1 MKAKEDRLVLDEGA
15 VQSHTIYFLRFVLIV
30 AVVFSHAR
38 LREVGEGP
46 EGPYSLFV
54 YLFTSVFERL
64 PALVLFSGYLFFRS
78 GFSARIYGKKLKSR
92 VRSLLVPY
100 AFWNVAV
107 LLFTLFLQWF
117 QLRIGEQP
125 GGTCV
130 WDYTAHDWWM
140 AFWGGPIAKQ
150 FWFIR
155 NLMVL
160 MLFSPV
166 FYFLVRY
173 LKIWGVLL
181 SSLPWFLGYDVVF
194 RMHTYTFFFFAL
206 GAWFALEKRN
216 FVKDMEP
223 FFAVSGIVFLLI
235 SLWQVYC
242 HESGG
247 TQILG
252 LNKIGLCASVVF
264 LISWV
269 GRMLRRGVFRV
280 NVPLCQSSFLIFALH
295 FVPLGL
301 LKQVATRFVPDTDFN
316 CFWLHFLLVALITL
330 FCVACYKLMHRY
342 TPRFLALITGGR

>member
-1 MKAKEDRLVLDEGA
+1 MKAKEDRLVLDEGT

-46 EGPYSLFV
+46 EGSYSLFV

-64 PALVLFSGYLFFRS
+64 PALVLFSGCLFFRS
-78 GFSARIYGKKLKSR
+78 GFSARIYGKKTEKPCPQP
-92 VRSLLVPY
+92 VGSLCVLD
-100 AFWNVAV
+100 VAV

-166 FYFLVRY
+166 FYFLARY
-173 LKIWGVLL
+173 LRSCLNL
-181 SSLPWFLGYDVVF
+181 
-194 RMHTYTFFFFAL
+194 
-206 GAWFALEKRN
+206 
-216 FVKDMEP
+216 FV
-223 FFAVSGIVFLLI
+223 
-235 SLWQVYC
+235 
-242 HESGG
+242 
-247 TQILG
+247 
-252 LNKIGLCASVVF
+252 
-264 LISWV
+264 
-269 GRMLRRGVFRV
+269 
-280 NVPLCQSSFLIFALH
+280 
-295 FVPLGL
+295 
-301 LKQVATRFVPDTDFN
+301 
-316 CFWLHFLLVALITL
+316 
-330 FCVACYKLMHRY
+330 
-342 TPRFLALITGGR
+342 

>member
-1 MKAKEDRLVLDEGA
+1 MKAKEDRLVLDEGT

-46 EGPYSLFV
+46 EGSYSLFV

-166 FYFLVRY
+166 FYFLARY
-173 LKIWGVLL
+173 LRSCLNL
-181 SSLPWFLGYDVVF
+181 
-194 RMHTYTFFFFAL
+194 
-206 GAWFALEKRN
+206 
-216 FVKDMEP
+216 FV
-223 FFAVSGIVFLLI
+223 
-235 SLWQVYC
+235 
-242 HESGG
+242 
-247 TQILG
+247 
-252 LNKIGLCASVVF
+252 
-264 LISWV
+264 
-269 GRMLRRGVFRV
+269 
-280 NVPLCQSSFLIFALH
+280 
-295 FVPLGL
+295 
-301 LKQVATRFVPDTDFN
+301 
-316 CFWLHFLLVALITL
+316 
-330 FCVACYKLMHRY
+330 
-342 TPRFLALITGGR
+342 